1 MKMLKFLGVDVST
14 STTKIGRIL
23 EVFAQLLD
31 EFLLPFVI
39 AIGVLGAVYGL
50 YLGINYSRSEGD
62 ARKEAQKRIIN
73 FIIGLVAVIVLII
86 LLVIY
91 TNNAQ
96 KKRRNPL
103 ICHSDETVDMI
114 DSKSIALKACGFES
128 HLWYHWSV
136 GEVA

>member
-1 MKMLKFLGVDVST
+1 MFRFMGVEVSE

-23 EVFAQLLD
+23 EVFANLLD

-50 YLGINYSRSEGD
+50 YLGINYSRAEGD

-73 FIIGLVAVIVLII
+73 FIIGLVAVIVLVV

-96 KKRRNPL
+96 AF
-103 ICHSDETVDMI
+103 I
-114 DSKSIALKACGFES
+114 DWIEIDILDRGSNA
-128 HLWYHWSV
+128 YRP
-136 GEVA
+136 

>member
-1 MKMLKFLGVDVST
+1 MKLNHFLGYVSEER
-14 STTKIGRIL
+14 TKIGRVL
-23 EVFAQLLD
+23 DVFAQLLD

-91 TNNAQ
+91 SKNAESF
-96 KKRRNPL
+96 
-103 ICHSDETVDMI
+103 IDWIEVDV
-114 DSKSIALKACGFES
+114 LQREGTPQ
-128 HLWYHWSV
+128 
-136 GEVA
+136 